1 MVVPLTMPMTS
12 VRWLAAR
19 LWRRGPTL
27 SLIHIYLVRQG
38 DMDAALTEIG
48 GLAVTRE
55 VKTVL
60 RVEGID
66 A

>member
-1 MVVPLTMPMTS
+1 MCIRDSLDSVLQTELGDGSAEVVFVT
-12 VRWLAAR
+12 
-19 LWRRGPTL
+19 
-27 SLIHIYLVRQG
+27 HLVRQG